1 MIMKQYTRVYAPIDL
16 DAIRFNMES
25 MKRNL
30 APGTGIGTTVPF
42 VKMIKEKGIKPNAIG
57 VEVISDAN
65 LEKGI
70 EYAAKHTYEN
80 TKKVLEEAWPEVL

>member
-30 APGTGIGTTVPF
+30 APGTGIGCTADF
-42 VKMIKEKGIKPNAIG
+42 VKMVREKGIEPKAIG
-57 VEVISDAN
+57 VEVISDAI
-65 LEKGI
+65 LAKGVA
-70 EYAAKHTYEN
+70 EAAKHTFDN
-80 TKKVLEEAWPEVL
+80 TKKVLEQVWPEVL

>member
-1 MIMKQYTRVYAPIDL
+1 
-16 DAIRFNMES
+16 MEAE
-25 MKRNL
+25 L
-30 APGTGIGTTVPF
+30 FFVFLLVGTMLLCPLYDILGIGTTVPF
-42 VKMIKEKGIKPNAIG
+42 VKMIREKGIKPNAIG